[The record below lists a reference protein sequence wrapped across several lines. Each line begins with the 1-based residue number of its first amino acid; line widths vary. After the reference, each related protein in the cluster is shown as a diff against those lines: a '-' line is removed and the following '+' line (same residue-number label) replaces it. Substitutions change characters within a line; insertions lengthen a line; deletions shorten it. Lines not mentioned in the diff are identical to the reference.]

1 MMTHNKPLTCFKA
14 YDIRGRLEDEI
25 DESIAFKIGK
35 STSQVLRA
43 KKVVVGFDARET
55 SPGLAN
61 AAAQGISQ
69 TGSDVLNI
77 GLAGTEEM
85 YWAVSEFKADAGI
98 EVTASHNPIEYNG
111 MKIVKAASQP
121 LTDKEFFSIKSI
133 TEENISLTCRDA
145 GLIVDKKNEARE
157 AYLNKITSFVDLEQ
171 LSPLKI
177 VLNSGNGCAGPVID
191 ALKQM
196 LAEKGVA
203 TNFILVDHKPDGSF
217 PNGVPNPLLK
227 ENHYKTADAVTRE
240 SADFGVAFD
249 GDFDRCFLFDHL
261 GQFIP
266 GEYLVGLLAKVFLKK
281 NKGTKIIYDPRV
293 IWNTVDVVNSYGGQ
307 AVVSKT
313 GHAFVKRAMRK
324 TDAIYGGEMSAHHYF
339 RDFAYCDSGM
349 IPWLLIWEL
358 LSKEDISLSELISDR
373 KFQYPSSGEIN
384 FNVLDPPTV

>member
-1 MMTHNKPLTCFKA
+1 M
-14 YDIRGRLEDEI
+14 
-25 DESIAFKIGK
+25 
-35 STSQVLRA
+35 
-43 KKVVVGFDARET
+43 VVGFDARET

-61 AAAQGISQ
+61 AAAQGIRQ

-77 GLAGTEEM
+77 GLAEQRKCTG
-85 YWAVSEFKADAGI
+85 VSEFKADAGI

-217 PNGVPNPLLK
+217 PNGVPNSSQRKPLQ
-227 ENHYKTADAVTRE
+227 NC
-240 SADFGVAFD
+240 
-249 GDFDRCFLFDHL
+249 RCCHE
-261 GQFIP
+261 G
-266 GEYLVGLLAKVFLKK
+266 K
-281 NKGTKIIYDPRV
+281 
-293 IWNTVDVVNSYGGQ
+293 
-307 AVVSKT
+307 
-313 GHAFVKRAMRK
+313 
-324 TDAIYGGEMSAHHYF
+324 
-339 RDFAYCDSGM
+339 C
-349 IPWLLIWEL
+349 
-358 LSKEDISLSELISDR
+358 
-373 KFQYPSSGEIN
+373 
-384 FNVLDPPTV
+384 